1 MKTTRLISVFV
12 LVLVLMASP
21 IMAKDLKGNLG
32 VGYNSQIS
40 SPRQFDDAE
49 GEVGVDAISAKYW
62 SNNELAVQGL
72 FGFNYSDS
80 VDEIDLG
87 AKVYFK
93 IKDEEN
99 LHVDAIGGL
108 GFARVDPD
116 KGDTETATW
125 FNVGVGIEFFLSG
138 LPNLGFSTEV
148 GLTIFDYDDDTSF
161 GTTADSFIGAGIH
174 YYFDVRSPT
183 VKRPQEAE

>member
-1 MKTTRLISVFV
+1 MKTKRLISVFV
-12 LVLVLMASP
+12 LVLALMASP
-21 IMAKDLKGNLG
+21 VGAKDLKGNLG
-32 VGYNSQIS
+32 VGFNSQIS
-40 SPRQFDDAE
+40 PFD
-49 GEVGVDAISAKYW
+49 VDAISVKYW
-62 SNNELAVQGL
+62 INNELAVQGL
-72 FGFNYSDS
+72 LGFNYSDS
-80 VDEIDLG
+80 QDEIDAG

-116 KGDTETATW
+116 QGDTETATW
-125 FNVGVGIEFFLSG
+125 VNFGVGIEYFFSG

-148 GLTIFDYDDDTSF
+148 GLTIMDYDDDTSF

-174 YYFDVRSPT
+174 YYFDFMSPT
-183 VKRPQEAE
+183 VKPPEQETE

>member
-1 MKTTRLISVFV
+1 MQTTRLISVFV

-21 IMAKDLKGNLG
+21 VMAKDLKGNLG
-32 VGYNSQIS
+32 VGFNSQFSPHDVDSIS
-40 SPRQFDDAE
+40 
-49 GEVGVDAISAKYW
+49 GKYW
-62 SNNELAVQGL
+62 INNELGVQGL
-72 FGFNYSDS
+72 LGFKYSDS
-80 VDEIDLG
+80 RDEIDLG
-87 AKVYFK
+87 GKVYFK

-99 LHVDAIGGL
+99 MHVDAIGGL

-125 FNVGVGIEFFLSG
+125 LSVGVGLEYFFSG

-148 GLTIFDYDDDTSF
+148 GLTIMDYDDDTSF

-174 YYFDVRSPT
+174 YYFDFLSPT
-183 VKRPQEAE
+183 VKKPEAEAVEEQ